1 MSKFFKRSV
10 AWGVTIAT
18 TILTFLPDSIILEKV
33 KLFDKWTDDQNLL
46 IDRIGILIAAFLVS
60 LLLNILFDRFRCKT
74 TIKGNGYSIQV
85 EYGDL
90 FKCKKCQKVIPFD
103 ECFTTKIGMAPH
115 EIKAASI
122 CGQYLSKNSNLDVQK
137 LIADAGLN
145 PDEEKSK
152 FNNQTKYESGLIV
165 PYGDDLLLAFA
176 KLDINGKGYFPTR
189 EAYLNSLAVMWSEI
203 YKYNQQKDV
212 CIPVLGGG
220 LTSIGETT
228 PTQQELVDLIIES
241 YKLFTHK
248 IKNPQKL
255 RIICRRKDDISLSK
269 IGEMI

>member
-18 TILTFLPDSIILEKV
+18 TILTFVPDSIILEKV
-33 KLFDKWTDDQNLL
+33 KLFDKLADDKNLL

-60 LLLNILFDRFRCKT
+60 LLLNILFDRFRCKI

-115 EIKAASI
+115 EIKATSI

-137 LIADAGLN
+137 LIADARLN

-152 FNNQTKYESGLIV
+152 FNNQIKYESGLIV
-165 PYGDDLLLAFA
+165 PFGEDLLLAFA
-176 KLDINGKGYFPTR
+176 KLDANGRAYFPTR
-189 EAYLNSLAVMWSEI
+189 EAYLDSLAVMWSEI
-203 YKYNQQKDV
+203 HKYYQQKDI

-228 PTQQELVDLIIES
+228 PTQQELVDLIIGT
-241 YKLFTHK
+241 YRLFAQK

-255 RIICRRKDDISLSK
+255 KIICRRKDDISLSK
-269 IGEMI
+269 IGETI

>member
-18 TILTFLPDSIILEKV
+18 TILTLLPDSIILEKV

-145 PDEEKSK
+145 PDEENAQVRSL
-152 FNNQTKYESGLIV
+152 YESAFPKEEQI
-165 PYGDDLLLAFA
+165 PWADLMRLM
-176 KLDINGKGYFPTR
+176 KTMSLDFTVYCEDGN
-189 EAYLNSLAVMWSEI
+189 LV
-203 YKYNQQKDV
+203 
-212 CIPVLGGG
+212 G
-220 LTSIGETT
+220 LTIVYPRSQFNWFWYFGFNKIII
-228 PTQQELVDLIIES
+228 VINNDLFVRF
-241 YKLFTHK
+241 K
-248 IKNPQKL
+248 
-255 RIICRRKDDISLSK
+255 SLN
-269 IGEMI
+269 